1 MLGYL
6 FRGSLVLAL
15 FGLGIVAMAIM
26 QNDFNSLPSESSH
39 SDQRSAKLLE
49 KPVEQLISVR
59 RVALPI
65 MRK

>member
-39 SDQRSAKLLE
+39 SDQRSAKLLGQHRINT
-49 KPVEQLISVR
+49 KIRIIQ
-59 RVALPI
+59 
-65 MRK
+65 